1 MKINIS
7 LDEFAPIIS
16 SKESGIIIY
25 NQIIGANPQENE
37 VTIDMKN
44 IKSMATYCAKQI
56 FGRLYIELGQ
66 NLFSN
71 NIIIKNASDNV
82 KLIIQLG
89 IRFAIESEPR
99 Y

>member
-1 MKINIS
+1 MKKNIL

-16 SKESGIIIY
+16 SKESGSIIY
-25 NQIIGANPQENE
+25 NRIKDANPQENE
-37 VTIDMKN
+37 ITIDMRN

-56 FGRLYIELGQ
+56 FGRLYVELGQ
-66 NLFSN
+66 STFSK

-99 Y
+99 F